1 MGGSSLVIVGRDG
14 PVVTLILN
22 RPERHNSL
30 VPELLTELLF
40 ALEAVA
46 ADESVRAVV
55 LAAAGRSFSTGGDV
69 RGFYEQGDDVAEYAR
84 ETVGRLNEV
93 IVAMLAVPQP
103 IVAAVHGMVTGG
115 SLGLVLGSDV
125 VLVSPE
131 ASFTPWYNVVGF
143 SPDGGWTGLL
153 PQVIGR
159 QRAADALLTNA
170 TITAEQA
177 VAWGMASELV
187 PIGDVAAR
195 AAEIA
200 GVIAGMQPGSV
211 RHTKVRLNS
220 DLAEIAAGLEDERR
234 HFVDQIVTAEA
245 RQGMARFLGD

>member
-1 MGGSSLVIVGRDG
+1 MGSSPLVIVGRDG
-14 PVVTLILN
+14 PVVTLTLN

-69 RGFYEQGDDVAEYAR
+69 GGFHEQGDDVAEYAR

-115 SLGLVLGSDV
+115 SLGLVLGSDI

-143 SPDGGWTGLL
+143 SPDGGWTVLL

-211 RHTKVRLNS
+211 RHAKVRLNS

-245 RQGMARFLGD
+245 RQGMARFLEE

>member
-1 MGGSSLVIVGRDG
+1 VGSSPLVIVGRDG
-14 PVVTLILN
+14 PIVTLTLN

-30 VPELLTELLF
+30 VPELLTEMLF

-46 ADESVRAVV
+46 TDESVRAVI

-69 RGFYEQGDDVAEYAR
+69 RGFYEQGDNVAEYAR

-103 IVAAVHGMVTGG
+103 IVAVVHGMVTGG
-115 SLGLVLGSDV
+115 SLGLVLGSDI

-143 SPDGGWTGLL
+143 SPDGGWTAML
-153 PQVIGR
+153 PAVIGR
-159 QRAADALLTNA
+159 QRAADVLLTNA

-177 VAWGMASELV
+177 VAWGMASEWV
-187 PIGDVAAR
+187 PVEDIRAR
-195 AAEIA
+195 AGEIA
-200 GVIAGMQPGSV
+200 GVIAGMQPSSV
-211 RHTKVRLNS
+211 RHTKVRLS
-220 DLAEIAAGLEDERR
+220 CDLAEIVAGLEDERR
-234 HFVDQIVTAEA
+234 HFVDQIVTVEA
-245 RQGMARFLGD
+245 RKGMARFLGE